1 MITKNITNLLSR
13 GNLTPREKFLLLIHN
28 DIQRTKTGKDSL
40 TAADKEALENWHAK
54 TNEEAHEWNQLN
66 DGWKLSGRMDIEAE
80 LHFKDAQVAHLSQ
93 LPVLMNLLV
102 YPADRRAAFSVDAL
116 KRIKKVTIDEAI
128 EITKK
133 QKEAK
138 LKEGMDFD
146 YAVYELAFELMNPED
161 RKRMK
166 ELYDDIEFD
175 HQYLDQEEIIANLY
189 GGKDE
194 MSDEAKDKL
203 ADLLAEKGY
212 NRFAKEYQ
220 LFHYFACI
228 PLLEVARH
236 FLKSAWH

>member
-1 MITKNITNLLSR
+1 MITKNITNLLAR

-80 LHFKDAQVAHLSQ
+80 LHFKDAQVAYLSQ
-93 LPVLMNLLV
+93 LPVLMNLLM
-102 YPADRRAAFSVDAL
+102 YPADRRAAFSIDAL
-116 KRIKKVTIDEAI
+116 KRIKKVTIDEAV
-128 EITKK
+128 EITRK

-146 YAVYELAFELMNPED
+146 YAVYELAFELMNPDD

-166 ELYDDIEFD
+166 ELY
-175 HQYLDQEEIIANLY
+175 
-189 GGKDE
+189 
-194 MSDEAKDKL
+194 
-203 ADLLAEKGY
+203 
-212 NRFAKEYQ
+212 
-220 LFHYFACI
+220 
-228 PLLEVARH
+228 
-236 FLKSAWH
+236 